1 MQAIVLLAM
10 ALLQHAHAQGAA
22 AAEEAH
28 ADLIEPFLGCWD
40 DQFTGNADST
50 LLVGELEL
58 VVSYA
63 AGSPPLTFTALT
75 NYTTTFETG
84 ADDRVGLSVI
94 AANDPNDQWSA
105 GKFSDFDMMLVA
117 NDMGTEQTERLLYCQ
132 IDYDDPSA
140 AEASKPEGPP
150 EIDYSNA
157 AAGCNGY
164 PWSEMRRSVGG
175 RCKPDGTDDDVTS
188 VAAVLAAK
196 NTMAL
201 FGLACLVGF
210 GVSL

>member
-1 MQAIVLLAM
+1 MPGSYYSDVERTIYLTYVILVEDIAKYDELFQ
-10 ALLQHAHAQGAA
+10 Q
-22 AAEEAH
+22 ERK
-28 ADLIEPFLGCWD
+28 FL
-40 DQFTGNADST
+40 S
-50 LLVGELEL
+50 
-58 VVSYA
+58 
-63 AGSPPLTFTALT
+63 
-75 NYTTTFETG
+75 FEY
-84 ADDRVGLSVI
+84 
-94 AANDPNDQWSA
+94 WSA
-105 GKFSDFDMMLVA
+105 HVS
-117 NDMGTEQTERLLYCQ
+117 Q